1 MTPWPG
7 RLVSGGTGLHT
18 VTWDGGAR
26 HNLVVSACYAVVNE
40 ATSASNRVIKYL
52 VGETFETMR
61 IPEQD
66 F

>member
-1 MTPWPG
+1 M
-7 RLVSGGTGLHT
+7 
-18 VTWDGGAR
+18 TWDGGAR